1 MRKRTLSFQP
11 CYNEE
16 EEDVQM
22 EDYDDDADVSAVD
35 ALVEKPRQC
44 NNKRRS
50 ICGRYEKRIPEDLIE
65 DNLEVVRDSSV
76 EDPLEDFLAGCRD
89 GDGGDAEA
97 TETILPDLL
106 GPGLD
111 DGAEEGDGLCCK
123 QEEETEDRGQQER
136 QVQMVWVAA
145 EGEEEEEEEYQ
156 RAYSSDVLTRQP
168 EITFTGKY

>member
-1 MRKRTLSFQP
+1 MRKRTLTFQP
-11 CYNEE
+11 YYNEEE

-22 EDYDDDADVSAVD
+22 EDVDDDDVSSAD
-35 ALVEKPRQC
+35 ALVEKRRQS

-50 ICGRYEKRIPEDLIE
+50 ICGRYEKRIPEDVIE

-76 EDPLEDFLAGCRD
+76 EDPLEDFLSGFQD
-89 GDGGDAEA
+89 GSGGGGDVEG

-106 GPGLD
+106 E
-111 DGAEEGDGLCCK
+111 AEEGDGLCCK
-123 QEEETEDRGQQER
+123 QEEAEDRGQQER

-145 EGEEEEEEEYQ
+145 EGEEEEEEDQ

-168 EITFTGKY
+168 EITFTGT

>member
-11 CYNEE
+11 YCNEE

-22 EDYDDDADVSAVD
+22 EDVDDDDVSAAD
-35 ALVEKPRQC
+35 ALLEKPRQS

-50 ICGRYEKRIPEDLIE
+50 ICGRYEKRIPEDGDDAIE
-65 DNLEVVRDSSV
+65 DNLEVVRDSPV
-76 EDPLEDFLAGCRD
+76 EDPLEDFLSGCRD
-89 GDGGDAEA
+89 GGGDAEA

-106 GPGLD
+106 EPGLD

-123 QEEETEDRGQQER
+123 QEEAEDRGQER

-145 EGEEEEEEEYQ
+145 EGEEEEEEDQ
-156 RAYSSDVLTRQP
+156 RVSSSDVLTRQP
-168 EITFTGKY
+168 EITFTGT